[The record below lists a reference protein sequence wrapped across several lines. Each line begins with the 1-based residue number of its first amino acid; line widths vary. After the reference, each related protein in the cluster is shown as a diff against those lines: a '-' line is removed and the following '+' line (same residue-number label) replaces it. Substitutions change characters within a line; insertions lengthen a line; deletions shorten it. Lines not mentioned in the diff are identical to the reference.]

1 MVSIVLM
8 MHSACFNCVYI
19 GDLTTMLE
27 RNYNG
32 GIFETID
39 QLVTMSNHMSQVD
52 EQMKM
57 KA

>member
-1 MVSIVLM
+1 M